1 MSVIKSFFI
10 SFSIYS
16 KIPVPQFEWKDK
28 DMKYVLCF
36 FPWIGGIIGV
46 LTYLWGY
53 LFLHFHFGT
62 LLFTMAGT
70 AIPLLV
76 SGGFHVDGFMD
87 TMDALRSYQPKERK
101 LEILKDPHIGAFS
114 VIQIVLYYLIFIG
127 AYSELN
133 SSKAMLIMGAG
144 FFLSRTISGIGV
156 VTLQNAKKEGL
167 LYLFSSKAHEKAV
180 KVTLYI
186 QFILCAIFLL
196 YQSLEAGFAVI
207 IGGLLTFIYYRYRCY
222 KEFGG
227 ITGDTSGYLVTLCEV
242 ITVVI
247 IAVCCITKVI

>member
-36 FPWIGGIIGV
+36 FPWIGGIIGL
-46 LTYLWGY
+46 LTYLWGS
-53 LFLHFHFGT
+53 LFQHFQFGT
-62 LLFTMAGT
+62 LLFAMAGT

-87 TMDALRSYQPKERK
+87 TMDALHSYQPRERK
-101 LEILKDPHIGAFS
+101 LEILKDSHIGAFS
-114 VIQIVLYYLIFIG
+114 VIQIIFYYLIFLG

-133 SSKAMLIMGAG
+133 SLKAMAVAGAG

-156 VTLQNAKKEGL
+156 VTLKNAKKEGL
-167 LYLFSSKAHEKAV
+167 LYLFSSKAHEKVV
-180 KVTLYI
+180 KIALCI
-186 QFILCAIFLL
+186 QFILCVIFMLC
-196 YQSLEAGFAVI
+196 QSLEAGIAVTA
-207 IGGLLTFIYYRYRCY
+207 GGIFTFLYYRYRCY

-227 ITGDTSGYLVTLCEV
+227 ITGDTSGYLVTLSE
-242 ITVVI
+242 
-247 IAVCCITKVI
+247 AVTMAIVALCCIANII